1 MGHLSNPSAPLLHL
15 LKRGLGLPA
24 EEVPGLPLVRG
35 CTPPPTQTQRR
46 LGGAEQEEL
55 VARYQ
60 AGDLMT
66 ELAERYGIHRRTV
79 SAILKR
85 HGVPTRATGLSPE
98 QIQHAVLLYAQ
109 GQSLAKIGRAL
120 GVDAGTVHGRLRE
133 QGVPMRDTHGR
144 EVEPR

>member
-15 LKRGLGLPA
+15 LKRSLALPA
-24 EEVPGLPLVRG
+24 QDVPDLPLVRG
-35 CTPPPTQTQRR
+35 CTPPPPTQRQRR
-46 LGGAEQEEL
+46 LDAAEQEDL

-85 HGVPTRATGLSPE
+85 HGVPTRTSGLSPE

-109 GQSLAKIGRAL
+109 GQSLAKIGKAL
-120 GVDAGTVHGRLRE
+120 GVDAGTVQGHLRE
-133 QGVPMRDTHGR
+133 QGVQMRDTHGR
-144 EVEPR
+144 PR